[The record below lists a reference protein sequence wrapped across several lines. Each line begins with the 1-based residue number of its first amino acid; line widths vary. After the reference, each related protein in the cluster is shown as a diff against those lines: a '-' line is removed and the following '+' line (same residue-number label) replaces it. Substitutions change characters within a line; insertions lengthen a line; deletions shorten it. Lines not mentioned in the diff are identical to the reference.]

1 MSWGHCRDA
10 ICGQISELSQ
20 YFMVVTQLQKSD
32 SATRKDL
39 DNPITGVDTYKYV
52 SRGPAGP

>member
-10 ICGQISELSQ
+10 ICGQSSELSQ
-20 YFMVVTQLQKSD
+20 YFMVVTQLQKLD

-39 DNPITGVDTYKYV
+39 DNLITGMDT
-52 SRGPAGP
+52 